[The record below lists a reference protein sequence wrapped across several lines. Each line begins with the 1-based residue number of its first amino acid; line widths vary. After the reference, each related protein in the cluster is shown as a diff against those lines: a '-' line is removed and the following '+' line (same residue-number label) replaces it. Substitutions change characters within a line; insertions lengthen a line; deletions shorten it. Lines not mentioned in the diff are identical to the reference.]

1 MENQQTQGGA
11 DNKAR
16 ITITLKQSLLPLL
29 DHFIDGDR
37 IRNRSH
43 AIEYILSQNLGLGM
57 NTAVILAGGD
67 ESGTVDAMR
76 IVAGKPGIA
85 WTLDLLQGIGVRSVI
100 LVIDEHG
107 MDLKNYIGEGAQWK
121 MKVTYVKD
129 ADKKGTAHALAMVKP
144 LIDESF
150 LLIYGDILSKISLG
164 DFIEH
169 HQTTEHVG
177 TVALTYSASISDFGV
192 ARMQGSQIVDY
203 TEKPGQDAQHG
214 LVNAGMYIFEPH
226 IFQFLDGAE
235 SLERDVLPT
244 VAKAGQLSG
253 YPFDAA
259 WYDLSNQKDLATAN
273 LNWK

>member
-1 MENQQTQGGA
+1 MENTQLENS

-16 ITITLKQSLLPLL
+16 ITITLRQSLLPLL
-29 DHFIDGDR
+29 DRFIDGDR

-57 NTAVILAGGD
+57 NTAVFLAGSD
-67 ESGTVDAMR
+67 ERGIVDAMR
-76 IVAGKPGIA
+76 MVSGKPGIA
-85 WTLDLLQGIGVRSVI
+85 WTLDMLRNAGVRSVI

-107 MDLKNYIGEGAQWK
+107 SEIKNYVGEGAQWK

-129 ADKKGTAHALAMVKP
+129 SDKKGTAHALGLVKP

-150 LLIYGDILSKISLG
+150 LLIYGDVLSKISLG
-164 DFIEH
+164 DFVEH
-169 HQTTEHVG
+169 HQENETVG

-192 ARMQGSQIVDY
+192 ARMQGSHIVDY
-203 TEKPGQDAQHG
+203 TEKPGEDAQHG
-214 LVNAGMYIFEPH
+214 LVNAGMYIFEPN

-244 VAKAGQLSG
+244 VAKAGQLTG
-253 YPFDAA
+253 YPFDTA
-259 WYDLSNQKDLATAN
+259 WYDLSNTKDLS
-273 LNWK
+273 